1 MDTYSQF
8 ENLYKQH
15 YQALVN
21 FAMNMVNDNN
31 AAKDIVQEVFIRLWN
46 RREEIEFGPYIKR
59 YLFKAVTN
67 TSLDHLQSNKKRLQI
82 FQTLIN
88 KNPIIRDVPTEMEKK
103 EFQNK
108 VREAIDKLPPKCK
121 VIFILSKHE
130 GKKYKEIAAELNISI
145 KTVEN
150 QMGIAL
156 KRVRE
161 DLKKYMGWKSLL
173 LFFLLILAITY
184 LI

>member
-1 MDTYSQF
+1 MDKYSQF

-15 YQALVN
+15 FQALVN
-21 FAMNMVNDNN
+21 FAMNMVNDDN

-46 RREEIEFGPYIKR
+46 RREKIEFGPYIKS

-67 TSLDHLQSNKKRLQI
+67 TSLNHLQSSKKRLQI
-82 FQTLIN
+82 FQSLIY
-88 KNPIIRDVPTEMEKK
+88 KNPIIRDGPNEMEKK
-103 EFQNK
+103 EFHHK
-108 VREAIDKLPPKCK
+108 VRDAIDKLPPKCK
-121 VIFILSKHE
+121 VIFILCKHE
-130 GKKYKEIAAELNISI
+130 GKKYKEIAEELNISI

-156 KRVRE
+156 KRLRE
-161 DLKKYMGWKSLL
+161 DLKKYMGWKSLV
-173 LFFLLILAITY
+173 LFILLILIITY

>member
-1 MDTYSQF
+1 MDKYSQF

-15 YQALVN
+15 HQVLVN
-21 FAMNMVNDNN
+21 FAMNMVNDSD
-31 AAKDIVQEVFIRLWN
+31 AAKDIVQEVFVRLWN
-46 RREEIEFGPYIKR
+46 RREEIEFGPYIKS

-67 TSLDHLQSNKKRLQI
+67 TSLNHLQSNKKRLQI
-82 FQTLIN
+82 FQTLISR
-88 KNPIIRDVPTEMEKK
+88 NPIIRDGPNEMEKK
-103 EFQNK
+103 EFQHK
-108 VREAIDKLPPKCK
+108 VRDAIDKLPPKCK

-130 GKKYKEIAAELNISI
+130 GKKYREIAAELNISI

-156 KRVRE
+156 KRLRE
-161 DLKKYMGWKSLL
+161 DLKKYMGWESLV
-173 LFFLLILAITY
+173 LFFLLILIITY

>member
-1 MDTYSQF
+1 MDKYSQF

-21 FAMNMVNDNN
+21 FAMNMVNDSD
-31 AAKDIVQEVFIRLWN
+31 AAKDIVQEVFVRLWK
-46 RREEIEFGPYIKR
+46 RREKIEFGPYIKS
-59 YLFKAVTN
+59 YLYKAVSN
-67 TSLDHLQSNKKRLQI
+67 TSLNHLQSNKKRLQI
-82 FQTLIN
+82 FQTLIDRS
-88 KNPIIRDVPTEMEKK
+88 PIIKDGPNEMEKK
-103 EFQNK
+103 EFQHK
-108 VREAIDKLPPKCK
+108 VREAIDKLPPKCR

-130 GKKYKEIAAELNISI
+130 GKKYREIADELNISI

-156 KRVRE
+156 KRLRE
-161 DLKKYMGWKSLL
+161 DLKKYMGWKSVVL
-173 LFFLLILAITY
+173 FLLIMVITY

>member
-46 RREEIEFGPYIKR
+46 RREEIEFGPYIKS

-67 TSLDHLQSNKKRLQI
+67 TSLNHLQSNKKRLQI

-108 VREAIDKLPPKCK
+108 VREAKQGVETPPHPTIAPTMATYKRLLPLRHRQAAGRTNQG
-121 VIFILSKHE
+121 VIM
-130 GKKYKEIAAELNISI
+130 A
-145 KTVEN
+145 
-150 QMGIAL
+150 
-156 KRVRE
+156 
-161 DLKKYMGWKSLL
+161 
-173 LFFLLILAITY
+173 
-184 LI
+184 